1 MTIKTRDFGE
11 ITVADSEVLEFARP
25 IYGFEQLRRF
35 VLLSDEGV
43 GKDLVWLQ
51 SIEDEEICFIL
62 VNPLISVPSYAPH
75 ISGDVQIALGK
86 GGLVPWC
93 IAIIAADF
101 KESTLNL
108 KSPIIINPFT
118 KLAAQIVLE
127 EEYPIRQR
135 ILPQDTGVN

>member
-1 MTIKTRDFGE
+1 MILKTRDFGE
-11 ITVADSEVLEFARP
+11 ITVEDSEVLEFARP

-35 VLLSDEGV
+35 VLLSDESV

-51 SIEDEEICFIL
+51 SIEDAQICFIL
-62 VNPLISVPSYAPH
+62 VNPLVSLPGYAPH
-75 ISGDVQIALGK
+75 ISADIEIALGK

-93 IAIIAADF
+93 IAIIAPDF
-101 KESTLNL
+101 KESTINL

-127 EEYPIRQR
+127 EDYPIRQR
-135 ILPQDTGVN
+135 ILPQTMGVN